1 MNSWRR
7 ALLYIGRRKKKSLL
21 LFLVMWAS
29 LLSVMVAVGIRET
42 SQAVTAG
49 LKEKLSGY
57 FTVTPNLEVD
67 GTARY
72 LNDDLCKEIVQGEN
86 LLTYNGNDVFY
97 MSLPDVKLTPGRFT
111 VAGEEEDAHAACFL
125 ASTRSVYQEQFYL
138 DNLNLVEGEHLE
150 EDDEG
155 QALISTVLA
164 RDNGLEIGDT
174 FQSVV
179 TENYRGTNEAA
190 LGNVYT
196 YQVKGI
202 FQVKDE
208 SEPDSERAE
217 FDFPENYIFIDIQT
231 DRKIV
236 SDLRG
241 GEFDWYRNGVNFYI
255 RDSAQFEKTLEEVAD
270 EFHFDTDGYE
280 IEQNNGKYQS
290 SAEPLE
296 RVSFLTGIFIVVMIV
311 LGIVILYLI
320 LFLWMRDR
328 KHEMGIYL
336 AAGIGKKGIFGQL
349 ILESFLLY
357 MAAAIAAG
365 LCAATLSG
373 VVGRMVFT
381 GDTAGMTELI
391 SGHSGGI
398 GYMMAATAAGFL
410 VILAAVG
417 MSFLTV
423 VKMTPKEIL
432 SSN

>member
-97 MSLPDVKLTPGRFT
+97 MSLPDVKLMPGRFT

-125 ASTRSVYQEQFYL
+125 ATTRSVYQEQFYL

>member
-7 ALLYIGRRKKKSLL
+7 ALLYIGRRKKKSLF

-111 VAGEEEDAHAACFL
+111 AAGEEEDAHAACFL
-125 ASTRSVYQEQFYL
+125 ATTRSVYQEQFYL

-231 DRKIV
+231 DWKII

-241 GEFDWYRNGVNFYI
+241 GEFDWYRNGV
-255 RDSAQFEKTLEEVAD
+255 
-270 EFHFDTDGYE
+270 
-280 IEQNNGKYQS
+280 
-290 SAEPLE
+290 
-296 RVSFLTGIFIVVMIV
+296 IFIF
-311 LGIVILYLI
+311 GI
-320 LFLWMRDR
+320 
-328 KHEMGIYL
+328 
-336 AAGIGKKGIFGQL
+336 Q
-349 ILESFLLY
+349 
-357 MAAAIAAG
+357 
-365 LCAATLSG
+365 
-373 VVGRMVFT
+373 
-381 GDTAGMTELI
+381 
-391 SGHSGGI
+391 HS
-398 GYMMAATAAGFL
+398 L
-410 VILAAVG
+410 
-417 MSFLTV
+417 
-423 VKMTPKEIL
+423 KRP
-432 SSN
+432 